1 DDATTTHWNPAGLGA
16 YPLADGWTV
25 ARVPADLLPLKA
37 IAAVKQGGGSDYTA
51 YEIWAISGPKGL
63 VRFDNRAWHTGEEFS
78 TRTDQTVRG
87 IVASYFKVQDE
98 DLLNQMVA
106 RVARANAEMSREEL
120 ALLRDSILAALPEGY
135 RDTEFLT
142 QRLDSVMT
150 AYDEVRLRW
159 PNVQEARKA
168 LRDGL
173 DDGALSSG
181 EADKL
186 SVAIER
192 ARMRFIP
199 EEVTIPYTVV
209 FDGEPTAIAAK
220 EKLLVVGT
228 SEGLFTYDGKSW
240 RTFTEKDGL
249 PSDEIRS
256 LHASGAQFFVGTAEG
271 LVMFTGRDIA
281 AVDTTGTLPAGYV
294 SAIGAD
300 GTSRVWAV
308 IDGKLYRYDGASWS
322 RGRAY
327 TIAVGDTLEKIAERF
342 ALYGTASERQ
352 SLVDL
357 IKELNPRGPQAPA
370 AAAAAA
376 PAQGEPLDITK
387 LAEMAA
393 DTAAA
398 DSAAPA
404 AETAAAGEAATAEEA
419 PAAESGG
426 EPDWANLPPGDVLIL
441 PFAVEIKGN
450 VNSIAARQDELFL
463 GTDFGLLYF
472 DGEKWRMPGWSE
484 YTAPQ
489 NQTVEDVLGQRAATN
504 GEARERYLLAIREVN
519 GIESTVDSGA
529 AIRIPQNALAA
540 KVNLVR
546 QRGASVY
553 FATAEGLRVLE
564 DGRVQRID
572 EKGMGEANTIYMD
585 AVEDELWLASDREI
599 VIKAN
604 GRKEFSLMHVNWLP
618 ELASDMYYDFIAG
631 VFQVGDVGT
640 AGFNV
645 TYLTYGEITNT
656 NSLGQ
661 VIGSFRSFDV
671 AVTGSFGFPVSQK
684 LKVGVSAKLIHSHL
698 SDVGT
703 EKEKGSGTS
712 TGVAADLGLLYQWT
726 PRLNIG
732 LAITNLG
739 PDVIY
744 IDAAQADPLPR
755 NLAVGLAY
763 KVLHTDYYTFL
774 VTAEMNKMLVGID
787 LSSVKDEISSAIF
800 NGGVEFSYANLIAGR
815 AGYIY
820 DQEGQVKA
828 VTLGAGLK
836 PLDWLRADFSYIPSS
851 KESVLDNTLRFS
863 LSIVP

>member
-1 DDATTTHWNPAGLGA
+1 MVRKLGVLFGLVAAAVLGASDSRAEISNAAVLFLRIAPGARAAGMGEAFVAVADDATTTHWNPAGLGA

-357 IKELNPRGPQAPA
+357 IK
-370 AAAAAA
+370 
-376 PAQGEPLDITK
+376 DC
-387 LAEMAA
+387 
-393 DTAAA
+393 
-398 DSAAPA
+398 
-404 AETAAAGEAATAEEA
+404 
-419 PAAESGG
+419 
-426 EPDWANLPPGDVLIL
+426 
-441 PFAVEIKGN
+441 
-450 VNSIAARQDELFL
+450 
-463 GTDFGLLYF
+463 LLYTSPSP
-472 DGEKWRMPGWSE
+472 R
-484 YTAPQ
+484 
-489 NQTVEDVLGQRAATN
+489 
-504 GEARERYLLAIREVN
+504 
-519 GIESTVDSGA
+519 DS
-529 AIRIPQNALAA
+529 
-540 KVNLVR
+540 
-546 QRGASVY
+546 
-553 FATAEGLRVLE
+553 
-564 DGRVQRID
+564 
-572 EKGMGEANTIYMD
+572 
-585 AVEDELWLASDREI
+585 
-599 VIKAN
+599 
-604 GRKEFSLMHVNWLP
+604 
-618 ELASDMYYDFIAG
+618 
-631 VFQVGDVGT
+631 
-640 AGFNV
+640 
-645 TYLTYGEITNT
+645 
-656 NSLGQ
+656 
-661 VIGSFRSFDV
+661 
-671 AVTGSFGFPVSQK
+671 
-684 LKVGVSAKLIHSHL
+684 
-698 SDVGT
+698 
-703 EKEKGSGTS
+703 
-712 TGVAADLGLLYQWT
+712 
-726 PRLNIG
+726 
-732 LAITNLG
+732 
-739 PDVIY
+739 
-744 IDAAQADPLPR
+744 
-755 NLAVGLAY
+755 
-763 KVLHTDYYTFL
+763 
-774 VTAEMNKMLVGID
+774 
-787 LSSVKDEISSAIF
+787 
-800 NGGVEFSYANLIAGR
+800 
-815 AGYIY
+815 
-820 DQEGQVKA
+820 
-828 VTLGAGLK
+828 
-836 PLDWLRADFSYIPSS
+836 
-851 KESVLDNTLRFS
+851 
-863 LSIVP
+863 